1 MKRVFKIAAILA
13 GIAIIGCNRI
23 DLVAPA
29 LISPADG
36 AALYSGLAFIWGA
49 GEEAE
54 EYVIHVWTGS
64 TDVIEDTLTD
74 TTYTMSDS
82 AFSALVYGIYNWAVA
97 SKAGSKLAWS
107 ESWSFSL
114 TQPGAPKLIAPQDS
128 AVFDT
133 EPPTFIWSSDSLEPD
148 YVIRIFTDTTIVLQ
162 DTLSDTSYVM
172 SVSVFDILENGT
184 YDWWVGTVIHNELIV
199 SETRTFNIIRP
210 VDLDTTY
217 FPAGLDYEW
226 VYERHVK
233 GHYYGTGGNEDEFWD
248 YYDTIAIKVTDS
260 SYFPGELIFNL
271 SGGGFHGKYIHL
283 YGSFRDVGW
292 HTHIIGDCVE
302 LLLYD
307 HYESIFIPL
316 KPLSGTNDFLISY
329 TKDTLCI
336 TLPGYN
342 ELPNGIPT
350 VHSLRIKG
358 IGVVKQDGV
367 YDAAKIAECCLD
379 RLLYFYNGRDTVYKA
394 E

>member
-82 AFSALVYGIYNWAVA
+82 AFSALAYGIYNWAVA
-97 SKAGSKLAWS
+97 SKADSKLEWS

-148 YVIRIFTDTTIVLQ
+148 YVIRIFTDTTIDLQ
-162 DTLSDTSYVM
+162 DTLADTTYTMSD
-172 SVSVFDILENGT
+172 SVFENLSNGT
-184 YDWWVGTVIHNELIV
+184 YNWQAGTVVFNGVLL
-199 SETRTFNIIRP
+199 SETRSFIVDKP
-210 VDLDTTY
+210 PPPLDLDTTY
-217 FPAGLDYEW
+217 FPFGREYEWIYEVVEWERDAYEIYDTVTIRVSDSSWNDYELFFTL
-226 VYERHVK
+226 E
-233 GHYYGTGGNEDEFWD
+233 
-248 YYDTIAIKVTDS
+248 
-260 SYFPGELIFNL
+260 
-271 SGGGFHGKYIHL
+271 GGGFADLTNPVVI
-283 YGSFRDVGW
+283 VGDKIW
-292 HTHIIGDCVE
+292 LRTE
-302 LLLYD
+302 WNYRYD
-307 HYESIFIPL
+307 TVLVAQPETDTA
-316 KPLSGTNDFLISY
+316 SGYLWEFQLGY
-329 TKDTLCI
+329 FGDTLHI
-336 TLPGYN
+336 LTYHYPDGLAS
-342 ELPNGIPT
+342 IPYREIIRET
-350 VHSLRIKG
+350 DRVKG
-358 IGVVKQDGV
+358 IGAVYSSRVVIG
-367 YDAAKIAECCLD
+367 CTSSWGTSS
-379 RLLYFYNGRDTVYKA
+379 RLLSFTTPQGQVWP
-394 E
+394 